1 MARMLAPLAALR
13 RQLRALRRDRRG
25 VAFIEFA
32 LILPIF
38 IGVTVGG
45 VEVANL
51 MLVNMRVQR
60 LATQMANIVAQ
71 RGASQRPLSE
81 DQVYDVLAA
90 MDVAAQ
96 PMNIR
101 RDGRVVL
108 SAVLGED
115 TNADN
120 AADVSRIKWQRFDGG
135 LISATPS
142 IGCWSTSTLAT
153 LPGNRQ
159 LTLGEAYFH
168 AQVTVRYRPI
178 FINIMSY
185 LKAPDTITRTSAFR
199 GRGSTFRDVLT
210 VEGYPP
216 KQNCATATGL

>member
-1 MARMLAPLAALR
+1 MTRLLAT
-13 RQLRALRRDRRG
+13 LRALRRDTRG
-25 VAFIEFA
+25 VAFVEFA
-32 LILPIF
+32 LILPLF
-38 IGVTVGG
+38 IGVTVAG
-45 VEVANL
+45 VEIANL

-90 MDVAAQ
+90 MDVAAA
-96 PMNIR
+96 PLDVR

-115 TNADN
+115 TNNDN
-120 AADVSRIKWQRFDGG
+120 VADVSRIKWQRFDGG
-135 LISATPS
+135 LLSAAPQV
-142 IGCWSTSTLAT
+142 GCWSTSTTAT
-153 LPGNRQ
+153 LPRNRQ
-159 LTLGEAYFH
+159 LSKGEAYFH
-168 AQVTVRYRPI
+168 AQVTMRYRPI
-178 FINIMSY
+178 FVNVMSY
-185 LKAPDTITRTSAFR
+185 LKVPDTITRTSAFR

-210 VEGYPP
+210 VEGFPP

>member
-1 MARMLAPLAALR
+1 MPAFLRTRLARFA
-13 RQLRALRRDRRG
+13 RDQRG
-25 VAFIEFA
+25 VAFVEFA
-32 LILPIF
+32 LILPLF

-45 VEVANL
+45 VEIANL

-60 LATQMANIVAQ
+60 LATQMANLIAQ

-96 PMNIR
+96 PLNIR

-115 TNADN
+115 TNADRV
-120 AADVSRIKWQRFDGG
+120 ADVSRIKWQRFDGG
-135 LISATPS
+135 LTSATPS
-142 IGCWSTSTLAT
+142 IGCWSTSTRGT
-153 LPGNRQ
+153 LRNNRQ
-159 LTLGEAYFH
+159 LSLNETYFH

-178 FINIMSY
+178 FINVLSY
-185 LKAPDTITRTSAFR
+185 LQVPDTVTRSAAFR
-199 GRGSTFRDVLT
+199 GRGSTFRDVLS
-210 VEGYPP
+210 VEGFPP
-216 KQNCATATGL
+216 KQDCASATGL